1 MGLLFYVD
9 KLGMISQA
17 TLIAIASLV
26 GSATVI
32 IKLIVDKVK
41 SRGVT
46 KNDIEQAMENVVA
59 RCTPPPS
66 PRQHHHQAVIERDP
80 VETSS
85 RGARIRAHILPDDP
99 GPLVGTLGQ
108 VVLLVDDVTTVARG
122 SEDGP

>member
-1 MGLLFYVD
+1 
-9 KLGMISQA
+9 MISQA

-32 IKLIVDKVK
+32 IKLIFDKVK

-66 PRQHHHQAVIERDP
+66 PRQHHHRTVIERDP
-80 VETSS
+80 VETSG
-85 RGARIRAHILPDDP
+85 RGTRVSPHILPDDP
-99 GPLVGTLGQ
+99 
-108 VVLLVDDVTTVARG
+108 
-122 SEDGP
+122 